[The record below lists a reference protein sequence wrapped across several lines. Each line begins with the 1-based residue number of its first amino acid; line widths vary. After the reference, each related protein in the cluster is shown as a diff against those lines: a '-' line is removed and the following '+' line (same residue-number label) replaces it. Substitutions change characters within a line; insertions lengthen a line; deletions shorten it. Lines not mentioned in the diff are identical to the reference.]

1 MISIDF
7 CFCKQKNKRST
18 HELFILC
25 HSLRQRIFPFIR
37 WANKLSDEKYS
48 TNIPS
53 LFVFQFDSCTRHL
66 YYDYYDFS
74 SMGWGKT
81 VHRTDMPWND
91 LHASGWR
98 ERKQT
103 GTTTT
108 IKRTKK
114 KKETKSCICERIHA
128 AAAAAAAWMDVC
140 VLCVEL
146 RTESSSTL
154 KRDVIISRFKQK
166 SNGSKCHIEFYF
178 LPQN

>member
-103 GTTTT
+103 GSNNNNKTYQ
-108 IKRTKK
+108 KK
-114 KKETKSCICERIHA
+114 KGNQKLYMRTHSCCGCGCGC
-128 AAAAAAAWMDVC
+128 MDGCVC
-140 VLCVEL
+140 LVC
-146 RTESSSTL
+146 
-154 KRDVIISRFKQK
+154 
-166 SNGSKCHIEFYF
+166 GIEDRE
-178 LPQN
+178 Q